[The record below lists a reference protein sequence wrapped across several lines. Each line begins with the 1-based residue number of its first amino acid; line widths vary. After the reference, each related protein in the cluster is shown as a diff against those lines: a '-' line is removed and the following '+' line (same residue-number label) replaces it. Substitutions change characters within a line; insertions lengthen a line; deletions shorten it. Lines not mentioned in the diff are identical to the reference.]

1 LTRTE
6 LVALLGEW
14 ERLRRTS
21 KDAFGREFM
30 IETCLAI
37 RFLEETFLFDDVF
50 EALSSASREAGAP
63 EPSASVVRKDL
74 QRLRETFRATRRLPP
89 TKGERLR
96 RETRLETPLWSLCER
111 LAER

>member
-1 LTRTE
+1 MTRTE
-6 LVALLGEW
+6 LVSLLGES

-37 RFLEETFLFDDVF
+37 CLLEKTFLFDDVF
-50 EALSSASREAGAP
+50 DTLTSASRDAGAL
-63 EPSASVVRKDL
+63 EPSSSVVRKDL
-74 QRLRETFRATRRLPP
+74 QRLRETFAAIQRLPP
-89 TKGERLR
+89 TRGERLR

-111 LAER
+111 LAAR